1 MIDFVKLSVVN
12 SDSFEN
18 YLLSSRVVNLNTYID
33 NFSGEIKDYPKIG
46 KLKNLEIRVNP
57 VNSIIKGSLHKY
69 ENLNSKEEDQNYDDF
84 TYCQFSNLIPNLTEK
99 LHIEN
104 NTSLSYLEFG
114 FNLKANIDPQKIID
128 DRVLMLGFKNHS
140 KDLKYGGKGDFK
152 EFIKTDYSL
161 KIYNK
166 SKQYKLDSNILR
178 IELKIRR
185 KRLLQKLNIYKLE
198 DLLDKQLL
206 TEVFNVL
213 WNQFDVVMI
222 IDDFCEDKI
231 PQNDIDKLNRFTNP
245 NYWQRIR
252 NTKSPKIRRK
262 LKNEFNRL
270 LGKYELDKTK
280 KELKEKLKAEFLRL
294 LNEDCNSKEV
304 A

>member
-114 FNLKANIDPQKIID
+114 FNLKVNIDPQKIID

-166 SKQYKLDSNILR
+166 SKQYKLDRNILR
-178 IELKIRR
+178 IELKIKR

-213 WNQFDVVMI
+213 WNQFDEVMI

-231 PQNDIDKLNRFTNP
+231 PQNDIEKLNRFTNP

-280 KELKEKLKAEFLRL
+280 KELKEKLKAEFWRL